1 MPQIRFEIQRG
12 ETITAGETQVTP
24 LTKTF
29 RLPIPVISGGLVWNR
44 PFAVEV
50 RGADGNV
57 WSLPVSDITRQAQI
71 ALLAMGLIG
80 VLLIGL
86 VSRKRR

>member
-12 ETITAGETQVTP
+12 EPVVAGETQVTP

-29 RLPIPVISGGLVWNR
+29 MLPIPIISGGLVWNR

-50 RGADGNV
+50 RTAGGEV
-57 WSLPVSDITRQAQI
+57 WSLPVPDVTRQAQI

-86 VSRKRR
+86 VSRKR

>member
-12 ETITAGETQVTP
+12 EPVTVGGTQVTP

-29 RLPIPVISGGLVWNR
+29 KLPIPAISGGLVWNR
-44 PFAVEV
+44 PFAVDV
-50 RGADGNV
+50 RTAEGQE
-57 WSLPVSDITRQAQI
+57 WSLPVQDVTRQAQI
-71 ALLAMGLIG
+71 ALLVMGLIG

-86 VSRKRR
+86 VSRKR

>member
-12 ETITAGETQVTP
+12 KPVTTGETQITP

-29 RLPIPVISGGLVWNR
+29 KFPIPAISGGLVWNR

-50 RGADGNV
+50 HTAGGEV
-57 WSLPVSDITRQAQI
+57 WSLPVPDVTRQAQI

-86 VSRKRR
+86 VSRKR

>member
-12 ETITAGETQVTP
+12 EPVTAGETQVTP

-29 RLPIPVISGGLVWNR
+29 MLPIPGISGGLVWNR

-50 RGADGNV
+50 RTAGGEV
-57 WSLPVSDITRQAQI
+57 WSLPVPDVTRQAQI

-86 VSRKRR
+86 VSRKR